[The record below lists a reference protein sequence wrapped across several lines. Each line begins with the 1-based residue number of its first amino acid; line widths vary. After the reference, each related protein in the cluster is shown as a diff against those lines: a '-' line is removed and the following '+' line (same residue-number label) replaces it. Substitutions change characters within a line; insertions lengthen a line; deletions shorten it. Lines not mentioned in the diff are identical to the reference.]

1 MAKFELFYGFKIS
14 CKSKMI
20 YEWRCMPKTWYIQR
34 NGFQRQPTL
43 LWQLGTLHRS
53 GELRA
58 NRRVHELI
66 CPLPPAHL
74 KPVTEGPLFRSDGD
88 RREHLLPTSCMPH
101 TLTEYVMLQPFTA
114 RIILTGW
121 HRARC
126 GTWRAV
132 WHQPARPSVSPAPSH
147 WPTFLISK
155 DPCQT
160 KAAARKEWV
169 LPTRSEPPA
178 CPLLSVSSQP
188 RGRPHPITPQPCI
201 SHSI

>member
-66 CPLPPAHL
+66 CPLPPAHDKL
-74 KPVTEGPLFRSDGD
+74 YFMAQIVVYLCEHYMLRKICILLLLDEIFCKCKLNPVDRWYCWVSLFPYWFLACYICLFL
-88 RREHLLPTSCMPH
+88 REWCWSLLFWYWIHLFLLIVLSFFALCSL
-101 TLTEYVMLQPFTA
+101 TL
-114 RIILTGW
+114 
-121 HRARC
+121 C
-126 GTWRAV
+126 
-132 WHQPARPSVSPAPSH
+132 
-147 WPTFLISK
+147 
-155 DPCQT
+155 C
-160 KAAARKEWV
+160 
-169 LPTRSEPPA
+169 
-178 CPLLSVSSQP
+178 
-188 RGRPHPITPQPCI
+188 
-201 SHSI
+201 